1 MKSLKQ
7 IKVSQVVTRILTELE
22 TTNIQLAAAFT
33 RAESGEWPVAK
44 ARRAGEA
51 LLQRGLR
58 YNKWVEAI
66 LTYYDCFKEE
76 AFYKELDRWHAVM
89 NELLYDFIP
98 KFE

>member
-7 IKVSQVVTRILTELE
+7 IKVNQVVTRILTELN
-22 TTNIQLAAAFT
+22 TTNMLLAATFT

-51 LLQRGLR
+51 LLQRGLQ
-58 YNKWVEAI
+58 YNKWTEAI

-76 AFYKELDRWHAVM
+76 TFYKELDQWHAVA
-89 NELLYDFIP
+89 NATLYDLIP